1 MLRVSTALGAEG
13 FKPGG
18 ACTRAW
24 EGRRVCQ
31 TEKGGEEHPWS
42 LDQHRPMWPVLGG
55 PSQETSGSGE
65 GAGEVRGGAE
75 HMVRWGVRLG

>member
-42 LDQHRPMWPVLGG
+42 LDQHRPMWPVLEAHPRRPPGLG
-55 PSQETSGSGE
+55 REPGRCGE
-65 GAGEVRGGAE
+65 ALSTWSDGE
-75 HMVRWGVRLG
+75 